1 MSSAEAMVDETVVAG
16 SGVDRNWDATRA
28 ATVFAVLALAL
39 AQLTWLAAMAYG
51 AVWLLT

>member
-16 SGVDRNWDATRA
+16 SGVGRDWDATRA
-28 ATVFAVLALAL
+28 ATAFAVLAVT
-39 AQLTWLAAMAYG
+39 QLTWLAAMIYG